1 MNDRQEALDYSVDT
15 FGEDSKRFGCEL
27 SVLQKEQFERYSE
40 LLVLGNEKM
49 NLTRIV
55 NPVEVLIKHF
65 LDSLCVG
72 EWINQLSRLK
82 RFGLLD
88 MGSGAGLPGLALKIA
103 FPDLQVVLCDS
114 QKKRVIFLQE
124 VIDQLH
130 LSGIE
135 AIHSRAEELALR
147 PFFREGFPLVTARAV
162 AKLNV
167 LVEWCLP
174 FVEVGG
180 IFLAF
185 KGPDVEE
192 EVRGAN
198 MALGFLG
205 GTVNET
211 RMYDLPL
218 DMGGRSIVA
227 VEKTRHSPKGFP
239 RGAGEA
245 ARKPLG

>member
-1 MNDRQEALDYSVDT
+1 MSDEQKALDYSVDT
-15 FGEDSKRFGCEL
+15 FCEDSKKLGCEL
-27 SVLQKEQFERYSE
+27 DARQKAQFERYSE

-55 NPVEVLIKHF
+55 SPVEVLIKHF
-65 LDSLCVG
+65 LDSLFVG
-72 EWINQLSRLK
+72 EWINQLSRVN
-82 RFGLLD
+82 RYGLLD

-114 QKKRVIFLQE
+114 QKKRVVFLQE

-147 PFFREGFPLVTARAV
+147 PQFREGFSLVTARAV
-162 AKLNV
+162 ARLNV

-192 EVRGAN
+192 EVRSSH
-198 MALGFLG
+198 MALDFLG
-205 GTVNET
+205 GTVSET

-218 DMGGRSIVA
+218 NMGGRSLVV
-227 VEKTRHSPKGFP
+227 VEKTAHSPKGFP

-245 ARKPLG
+245 VRKPLG